1 MSAIGRNLFSHP
13 LSSGIRQGTFAVAE
27 YRAYTVGH
35 DENFI
40 GFYSLVCAD
49 DAEAIEKAKHLVNG
63 RDVELWNGLRFVIRL
78 SRKPE

>member
-1 MSAIGRNLFSHP
+1 MSAIGLFFSRP
-13 LSSGIRQGTFAVAE
+13 LSSGVCQGTFAVAE

-49 DAEAIEKAKHLVNG
+49 DAEAIEKAKRLVDG
-63 RDVELWNGLRFVIRL
+63 HDVELWNGLRFVIRL

>member
-1 MSAIGRNLFSHP
+1 
-13 LSSGIRQGTFAVAE
+13 VAE

-49 DAEAIEKAKHLVNG
+49 DAEAIEKAKHLVDG
-63 RDVELWNGLRFVIRL
+63 REVELWNGLRFVIRL